1 MLASSFFH
9 SLLLLSSRFE
19 NRERARSGR
28 KRGIELRREKKKTF
42 LSCFSSTRAKEKNDR
57 FSNFSLFSLSTPTT
71 PSLPKSQVWSTRS
84 VDGVHRFLARSWRL
98 TVQQESSE
106 SVEPTKDQLRLLHST
121 IRRVTDE
128 TDAMRFN
135 TAISAMMEFV
145 NGATKWEA
153 PRPRSALRTFA
164 LLLAPYAPHLAEEAW
179 AHLGGESFAALA
191 PKERYEDGGS
201 SSAAAAAASSSSAAA
216 AASTSPYST
225 LAYAPWP
232 VADESLLVSDSVTLP
247 VQVNG
252 KLRGSVELPAEGE
265 GAGEAA
271 ATAAARAIP
280 AVARLLG
287 EEGATVAKVV
297 FVPGRI
303 INFIVVGKGG
313 AGGGGKNK
321 KKEKKKE

>member
-1 MLASSFFH
+1 M
-9 SLLLLSSRFE
+9 
-19 NRERARSGR
+19 
-28 KRGIELRREKKKTF
+28 
-42 LSCFSSTRAKEKNDR
+42 
-57 FSNFSLFSLSTPTT
+57 
-71 PSLPKSQVWSTRS
+71 
-84 VDGVHRFLARSWRL
+84 
-98 TVQQESSE
+98 
-106 SVEPTKDQLRLLHST
+106 
-121 IRRVTDE
+121 TDE
-128 TDAMRFN
+128 TDALRFN

-145 NGATKWEA
+145 NGATKWET
-153 PRPRSALRTFA
+153 PRPRGVLRTFA

-179 AHLGGESFAALA
+179 EHLGGESFFALA
-191 PKERYEDGGS
+191 PKERYEEG
-201 SSAAAAAASSSSAAA
+201 AAGAGASS
-216 AASTSPYST
+216 AASTSTSSAAPYST

-271 ATAAARAIP
+271 ATAAARAVP

-287 EEGATVAKVV
+287 EEDATVAKVV

-313 AGGGGKNK
+313 GGGKKK
-321 KKEKKKE
+321 KKETKKEA

>member
-1 MLASSFFH
+1 M
-9 SLLLLSSRFE
+9 
-19 NRERARSGR
+19 
-28 KRGIELRREKKKTF
+28 
-42 LSCFSSTRAKEKNDR
+42 
-57 FSNFSLFSLSTPTT
+57 
-71 PSLPKSQVWSTRS
+71 
-84 VDGVHRFLARSWRL
+84 DGVHRFLARSWRL
-98 TVQQESSE
+98 TVQQDSSE
-106 SVEPTKDQLRLLHST
+106 SVEPTKEQLRLLHST

-128 TDAMRFN
+128 TDALRFN

-179 AHLGGESFAALA
+179 EHLGGESFEKLA
-191 PKERYEDGGS
+191 PKEMYDDERSAGA
-201 SSAAAAAASSSSAAA
+201 SSAAAAAAAVSSSSAP
-216 AASTSPYST
+216 SYST

-280 AVARLLG
+280 AVSRLLD

-313 AGGGGKNK
+313 GGGGKK
-321 KKEKKKE
+321 KKEKKEE

>member
-1 MLASSFFH
+1 MRERGESFLGGGGGWALRF
-9 SLLLLSSRFE
+9 SFRENGDWFLTLVFFLNLPPPSPRPPPLSS
-19 NRERARSGR
+19 
-28 KRGIELRREKKKTF
+28 T
-42 LSCFSSTRAKEKNDR
+42 
-57 FSNFSLFSLSTPTT
+57 
-71 PSLPKSQVWSTRS
+71 QVWSTRS

-106 SVEPTKDQLRLLHST
+106 SVEPTKEQLRLLHST

-145 NGATKWEA
+145 NGATKWET

-179 AHLGGESFAALA
+179 EHLGGESFAALA
-191 PKERYEDGGS
+191 PKERYEERDGAGAGAGA
-201 SSAAAAAASSSSAAA
+201 SSAAAASSASP
-216 AASTSPYST
+216 ASPSSAPYST

-271 ATAAARAIP
+271 ATAAARAVP

-313 AGGGGKNK
+313 AGGGGKKK
-321 KKEKKKE
+321 KKEKKE